1 MMTNLSDLNQN
12 DDIVH
17 VNDGSYRFLAGKN
30 PMFVGDFIETMKEAL
45 VRGGMGI
52 LRENEGMECRVKKQG
67 DGEWQNGKI
76 ILKLQFVPD
85 NQDNL

>member
-1 MMTNLSDLNQN
+1 MTDLSDLDQN

-17 VNDGSYRFLAGKN
+17 ANDGSWRFLTGKN

-45 VRGGMGI
+45 LRGGMGI

-67 DGEWQNGKI
+67 DEQWQKGRI

-85 NQDNL
+85 KQDDL